1 MKLGEVEQ
9 ARLKAAE
16 ALQLRA
22 DFLPALLLTA
32 QIQFKREE
40 YRGAAHT
47 ITQMLTI
54 DRENREVRLMDAVL
68 REGVGSD
75 AGAGSLNPRLA
86 PVAAQIASGRFNDA
100 ANLFEKER
108 LSRSEADRAIST
120 GAETAQDHEEGR
132 FVYLKRTEC
141 DDAVARN
148 RELATRPDDPFVLA
162 KAVTGPWAAPERT
175 MPKFP
180 FPP

>member
-1 MKLGEVEQ
+1 
-9 ARLKAAE
+9 
-16 ALQLRA
+16 
-22 DFLPALLLTA
+22 
-32 QIQFKREE
+32 
-40 YRGAAHT
+40 
-47 ITQMLTI
+47 MLTI
-54 DRENREVRLMDAVL
+54 DRENREARLMDAVL

-75 AGAGSLNPRLA
+75 AGAVSLNPRLA

-108 LSRSEADRAIST
+108 LSRSEAHRAMST
-120 GAETAQDHEEGR
+120 GTETAQDHQEGR

-162 KAVTGPWAAPERT
+162 KAVAGPWSAPERT
-175 MPKFP
+175 IPKFP
-180 FPP
+180 FTP